1 MDEIDRRIDEK
12 QRQLAEVLEPSFA
25 AAEDAD
31 LAATMLVMALAHLAE
46 EEDQSCY
53 LAALERLPK
62 GSTANPRLLLV
73 SPYDEGA
80 DRLWRVAF
88 TAGHGG
94 HKSSRRFPTEAQ
106 ANDYATDFLVRL
118 KGVINRP

>member
-25 AAEDAD
+25 VAEDAD
-31 LAATMLVMALAHLAE
+31 LAATMLVMALDHPVE

-62 GSTANPRLLLV
+62 GSTANPRVLLV

-118 KGVINRP
+118 KGEINRP